1 MIPLHLFVYAFILSI
16 YDSFTVKSVVDKF
29 NKYARCDIFVGKT
42 GSGKTMCGIHLVR
55 KIKRVFKDIIV
66 ISNIESPLVDL
77 PLTMGNVLHIY
88 DKPVVVL
95 VDEANST
102 FASKLKS
109 DVPEDLVKFLMQ
121 TRKGAGKWVILL
133 TQDYSLLDTK
143 FRKLAHYVYDCHTF
157 FGRLTRFRRFSQQ
170 DYEYY
175 YAAGGVNTMVRVG
188 KSAPKIK
195 RVSDWFVQDQKIR
208 SLYDYKAI
216 VKTDW
221 HINYDVSSSAEGSG
235 RL

>member
-42 GSGKTMCGIHLVR
+42 GSGKTMCGIYLVR
-55 KIKRVFKDIIV
+55 KIKRAFKDIIV

-102 FASKLKS
+102 FASKLRS

-175 YAAGGVNTMVRVG
+175 YAAGGVNTMVRTG

-195 RVSDWFVQDQKIR
+195 RVSDWFVQDAKIR
-208 SLYDYKAI
+208 SLYDYKAV

-221 HINYDVSSSAEGSG
+221 HTDYDVSKLS
-235 RL
+235 

>member
-88 DKPVVVL
+88 DRPVVVL
-95 VDEANST
+95 VDEAS
-102 FASKLKS
+102 S
-109 DVPEDLVKFLMQ
+109 LM
-121 TRKGAGKWVILL
+121 
-133 TQDYSLLDTK
+133 
-143 FRKLAHYVYDCHTF
+143 
-157 FGRLTRFRRFSQQ
+157 
-170 DYEYY
+170 
-175 YAAGGVNTMVRVG
+175 
-188 KSAPKIK
+188 
-195 RVSDWFVQDQKIR
+195 
-208 SLYDYKAI
+208 
-216 VKTDW
+216 
-221 HINYDVSSSAEGSG
+221 
-235 RL
+235 